1 MVTLVHDDL
10 PSLYVSIV
18 EVVFIYRL
26 KFRIGYIRNLVYN
39 LESNILSLVIDER
52 TIYPSATTFHP
63 WTCQL

>member
-10 PSLYVSIV
+10 PSLDVSIV

-26 KFRIGYIRNLVYN
+26 KFRIGYIRALVYN
-39 LESNILSLVIDER
+39 LESNILGPVVDAS
-52 TIYPSATTFHP
+52 TIYPSAMTFHP